1 MISFLIHQLDPAW
14 GELGKM
20 EDDVPF
26 IFRAYGYP
34 FQINKS
40 ALYAAGSPH
49 SWPALLAALSWLVQL
64 LNYKDTIQHPE
75 GASWF
80 GMDPGFEFVEQSY
93 QCFLRGDDAAVEAL
107 ETEFIMRLEE
117 ERAENAQRTAAAEA
131 QVKELEARIEDLKTG
146 PSAIETLE
154 MNKSVLANDRPKF
167 HNIVNNFSSKKEA
180 LERGLAERKQEFEA
194 KSSEI
199 ERLSKENEVLKQQV
213 ESQHVNMRDYEKMSR
228 ECHAIELDIQA
239 AETARNEWEEKAWD
253 IEVSASKKLKE
264 LEGAVDR
271 YNQEIIRLKL
281 GSSFEF
287 KLNSRGMTP
296 TEILGVDFKSTIKP
310 GIISCTE
317 EHEHI
322 LREKWE
328 ESIALKQQL
337 HEKSLEQERKQKVNT
352 ALLGKIKKL
361 EARYNAIRKGM
372 EDYIS
377 SKAAECE
384 RLSAEVENNEQDMKK
399 KETEADACLKN
410 ARLELEEITKHY
422 DEEIQVYSS
431 ELLQVVDR
439 IAKHKEY
446 VESTISTVK
455 TAVDETTQKINHMY
469 SNRRYKS

>member
-1 MISFLIHQLDPAW
+1 
-14 GELGKM
+14 M

-49 SWPALLAALSWLVQL
+49 SWPALLAALAWLVQL

-107 ETEFIMRLEE
+107 EREFIMRLEE

-281 GSSFEF
+281 GNSFEF